1 MRISALCS
9 ILLLGALLPAAGL
22 AAEDRRPPALTGTY
36 SDVCVHPESG
46 DLLGTELSFTR
57 SGDVT
62 YVLMQIYEGEAV
74 PPELLTVTYRGA
86 QMYVTAE
93 GGGDV
98 LALELKETA
107 LYLRWLGG
115 RLGSSGS
122 ERDVL
127 QHGVAVWAGG
137 EPAYCGARG
146 RSSASG

>member
-1 MRISALCS
+1 MRMPSLWQV
-9 ILLLGALLPAAGL
+9 LLAASLLNAADL
-22 AAEDRRPPALTGTY
+22 AAEDLRPPTLKGTY

-62 YVLMQIYEGEAV
+62 YVLMQGYEGEAV

-98 LALELKETA
+98 LAMELKGTA
-107 LYLRWLGG
+107 LYVRWLGR

-127 QHGVAVWAGG
+127 HHGVAVWAGG

-146 RSSASG
+146 KSSASG